1 MTTRIYTKTG
11 DDGETGLFGGR
22 RVGKD
27 DIRVETYGTVD
38 ELNAQLGMARAI
50 IGGKGEL
57 MELDDAIGAIQSL
70 LFELG
75 AELATP
81 PEREKRPSQG
91 IVDTDIATLERAI
104 DEAEERLPPL
114 KSFILPGGTQV
125 AAVLHSARNVCRR
138 AERCCVRLRRDDP
151 ATSPL
156 TVMFLNRLS
165 DLLFVYARLAN
176 HLSGTPDIEWSPR
189 PR

>member
-11 DDGETGLFGGR
+11 DSGETGLFGGR
-22 RVGKD
+22 RVPKD

-38 ELNAQLGMARAI
+38 ELNAALGLARSL
-50 IGGKGEL
+50 IGGKGDL
-57 MELDDAIGAIQSL
+57 AQLDDDLGALQTL

-81 PEREKRPSQG
+81 PEREKKPSQG
-91 IVDTDIATLERAI
+91 ISDADVAQLERAI
-104 DEAEERLPPL
+104 DEAEAQLPEL
-114 KSFILPGGTQV
+114 KAFILPGGTGV
-125 AAVLHSARNVCRR
+125 ASVLHLARNVCRR
-138 AERCCVRLRRDDP
+138 AERCCVHLRREEP

-156 TVMFLNRLS
+156 TVTYLNRLS

-176 HLSGTPDIEWSPR
+176 HLVGATDVPWSPR